1 MQFILLILITA
12 GCLSLQDISKKCY
25 SCVGDNKKMGI
36 YTYYFI
42 SVLVTMIVF
51 VLNLSGT
58 HLKFKTKIPANARY
72 KLVCRNFAFDNHNIN
87 QRQNVIYDGI

>member
-1 MQFILLILITA
+1 
-12 GCLSLQDISKKCY
+12 
-25 SCVGDNKKMGI
+25 
-36 YTYYFI
+36 
-42 SVLVTMIVF
+42 MIVF

>member
-1 MQFILLILITA
+1 
-12 GCLSLQDISKKCY
+12 
-25 SCVGDNKKMGI
+25 MGI
-36 YTYYFI
+36 QIYYFV
-42 SVLVTMIVF
+42 SVVVTMIVF

-87 QRQNVIYDGI
+87 QRQNVIYGVNPSFCVNSLLNLRNDV